1 MEVLIDTNIILDW
14 FLKRNVFYES
24 SKTVLNK
31 CWFGNIKSFIT
42 VHSLCDIYYLIGN
55 KFSVEEKKKLIQFLL
70 SRSEIIEEDYNCVK
84 AFVDYDFYDDLE
96 DCLQIQ
102 CAQNLKLNFI
112 ITRNVKDFRN
122 STVQAVTPEQ
132 FLEMNDKEYGYNHQT

>member
-14 FLKRNVFYES
+14 FLKRDQFYEN
-24 SKTVLNK
+24 SKAVLNK

-42 VHSLCDIYYLIGN
+42 IHSLCDIYYLVGN
-55 KFSVEEKKKLIQFLL
+55 KFPLEEKKKLIQFLL
-70 SRSEIIEEDYNCVK
+70 NRSEIIEENYNGVK
-84 AFVDYDFYDDLE
+84 AFIDYDFYDDLE

-102 CAQNLKLNFI
+102 SAQNLRLNYI
-112 ITRNVKDFRN
+112 ITRNIKDFRY

-132 FLEMNDKEYGYNHQT
+132 FLEMIN

>member
-14 FLKRNVFYES
+14 FLKRDQFYET
-24 SKTVLNK
+24 SKTALNK

-55 KFSVEEKKKLIQFLL
+55 KFPLSEKKKLIQFLL
-70 SRSEIIEEDYNCVK
+70 NRSEIIEEDYNSVK
-84 AFVDYDFYDDLE
+84 AFIDYDFYDDLE

-102 CAQNLKLNFI
+102 SAQNLKLNYI
-112 ITRNVKDFRN
+112 ITRNVKDFTN
-122 STVQAVTPEQ
+122 STVQAIAPEQ
-132 FLEMNDKEYGYNHQT
+132 FLEILNQ

>member
-14 FLKRNVFYES
+14 FLKRDQFYET

-55 KFSVEEKKKLIQFLL
+55 KFPLSEKKKLIQFLL
-70 SRSEIIEEDYNCVK
+70 NRSEIIEEDYNSVK
-84 AFVDYDFYDDLE
+84 AFIDYDFYDDLE

-102 CAQNLKLNFI
+102 SAQNLKLNYI
-112 ITRNVKDFRN
+112 ITRNVKDFTN
-122 STVQAVTPEQ
+122 STVQAIAPEQ
-132 FLEMNDKEYGYNHQT
+132 FLEILNQ